1 MYKKLL
7 AAGVLALTLA
17 TQSAWADTKIGVVNP
32 ERILRESQAALEAQ
46 QKLEKEFAS
55 REKSLSISAKALKV
69 DVEKYQKAAQ
79 KMSKTER
86 IATERKL
93 ADQERQLQRRERE
106 LREDLNRRR
115 NEELQTILML
125 SNDIIRD
132 IARKQKYDLIV
143 QEAVYVGPNVDIT
156 DDVIKALGSGKK

>member
-55 REKSLSISAKALKV
+55 REKSLSISAKALKA

-93 ADQERQLQRRERE
+93 ADQERQCKPKNLTAHFSGGHVDRSGSFHLDSPQKTKIT
-106 LREDLNRRR
+106 
-115 NEELQTILML
+115 QT
-125 SNDIIRD
+125 
-132 IARKQKYDLIV
+132 
-143 QEAVYVGPNVDIT
+143 P
-156 DDVIKALGSGKK
+156 